1 MSKGCTGG
9 DGVGN
14 GLLTKHDERDEE
26 GFEGGLMLQWKVRCP
41 WDYWLLMSKKFFRS
55 TASTIFFF
63 YGDDVSI
70 LRLIDSE

>member
-26 GFEGGLMLQWKVRCP
+26 GLKGGLMLQWKVRCP
-41 WDYWLLMSKKFFRS
+41 WDWLLMSKFFRS
-55 TASTIFFF
+55 TASTNFSMVMTFQF
-63 YGDDVSI
+63 D
-70 LRLIDSE
+70 E